1 MQPQPFI
8 QTVRPDIGDSRFILT
23 NDAGLA
29 AGLAWELKRSDI
41 ILFDHKGELAYG
53 LGYPDAAGRFVSA
66 GAFRHWLAV
75 NRQLG
80 NVSLIL
86 RVENKD
92 DATARQLPVA
102 DVDYREGD
110 YRLVQ
115 YRRQP

>member
-1 MQPQPFI
+1 
-8 QTVRPDIGDSRFILT
+8 
-23 NDAGLA
+23 
-29 AGLAWELKRSDI
+29 
-41 ILFDHKGELAYG
+41 
-53 LGYPDAAGRFVSA
+53 
-66 GAFRHWLAV
+66 
-75 NRQLG
+75 
-80 NVSLIL
+80 LIL